1 MAEWQEDSYGKI
13 MFNTVLPHGY
23 MRLLGIHRTAKL
35 AWQKR
40 KKNPHL
46 HSLLKFKLETLGF
59 YSDSDLTTLRCETKT
74 PADRERAVKW
84 HITMWAV
91 CWIGSSAADS
101 TGVFLFK
108 FRRRSQVVLPTLSF
122 SRLAY
127 NKMQSLFSK
136 SQLCILLVQ
145 SDKIHTCQ
153 KKWMKMKDALRRRD
167 TN

>member
-1 MAEWQEDSYGKI
+1 MGIWDSWVYTELQNWLGKE
-13 MFNTVLPHGY
+13 
-23 MRLLGIHRTAKL
+23 
-35 AWQKR
+35 
-40 KKNPHL
+40 KKNHHL

-74 PADRERAVKW
+74 PADRETAKW
-84 HITMWAV
+84 HITMWAMFA
-91 CWIGSSAADS
+91 GLEAAADS

-108 FRRRSQVVLPTLSF
+108 FRRRSKVVLPTLSF

-136 SQLCILLVQ
+136 SQLCILLVK

-153 KKWMKMKDALRRRD
+153 RSGWRWRDALHRRD